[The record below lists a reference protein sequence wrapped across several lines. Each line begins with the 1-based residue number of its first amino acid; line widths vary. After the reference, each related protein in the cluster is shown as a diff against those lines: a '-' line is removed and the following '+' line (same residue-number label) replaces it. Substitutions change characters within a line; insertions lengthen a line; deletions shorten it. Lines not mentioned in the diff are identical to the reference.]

1 MQTETLSTR
10 VPPGVAAA
18 VRAAAEADDKTL
30 STALR
35 HLLTEALA
43 ARAAAAR

>member
-10 VPPGVAAA
+10 VPQGLAAA
-18 VRAAAEADDKTL
+18 VRAAATADDKSL

-35 HLLTEALA
+35 NLLVEALA
-43 ARAAAAR
+43 AREQAAR